1 MEFRGPR
8 EGRQGAQIPQQIKS
22 ETKIRMETI
31 KSRLADAMYLALL
44 ACGDFNTGRQTRSRI
59 GSTEGRSKCRREEKN
74 RRKKEKRK

>member
-1 MEFRGPR
+1 MKS
-8 EGRQGAQIPQQIKS
+8 QQFTS
-22 ETKIRMETI
+22 HNWLQKIRYQSSAVDI